1 MTPRAQVGSF
11 LIEEILNWP
20 LGGLE
25 QDPLGRWL
33 EKRLLGGKRGGE
45 GLGRSGL
52 SCGSRVF

>member
-25 QDPLGRWL
+25 QEPLGRWL
-33 EKRLLGGKRGGE
+33 EKLAWRQAWR
-45 GLGRSGL
+45 
-52 SCGSRVF
+52 